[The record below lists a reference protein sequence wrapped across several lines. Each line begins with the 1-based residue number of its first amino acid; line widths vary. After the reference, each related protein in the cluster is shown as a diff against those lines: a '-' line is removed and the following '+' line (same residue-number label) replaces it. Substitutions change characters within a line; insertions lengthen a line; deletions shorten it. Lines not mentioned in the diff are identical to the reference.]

1 MAESGDRMGSLILS
15 PWTTWGIAA
24 AATLGVII
32 RPFSWPEFIWAV
44 GGAVLLVA
52 LGLMPRSN
60 ALSGIAKGTDVYLF
74 LAGMML
80 LAELAK
86 QEGLFDWLAA
96 KAAGAAH
103 GSGTRLYTLI
113 FVVGTIVTVFLS
125 NDATA
130 VVLTPAVAA
139 VVRAAKTEEPLP
151 YLLICAFIANAASFV
166 LPISNPANLVIYG
179 SHMPPLLVWL
189 SRYWL
194 ASVVS
199 IVITYGVL
207 RWTQCARLRQSIA
220 SAIEV
225 PALSRCGQ
233 LAAAGIAVTAI
244 VLMGASA
251 LDWQLGLP
259 TFIAGCL
266 TAIVVLSRSACHP
279 TATLK
284 AISWGVL
291 PLVAG
296 LFVLVEALQLTGV
309 TTAIAHLLQDLTTY
323 STPLAAWVSGLMV
336 AFGCNLVNN
345 LPAGLV
351 AGQVVQVAHVSDQVR
366 SAVLVGVDL
375 GPNLSVTGS
384 LATILWLTALRKDGH
399 SVGTWTFLK
408 LGLLIMPPALLAALA
423 AVILTH

>member
-1 MAESGDRMGSLILS
+1 MGSLIIS
-15 PWTTWGIAA
+15 PWTTWGIAV
-24 AATLGVII
+24 AATVGVIV
-32 RPFSWPEFIWAV
+32 RPFSWPEFTWAV

-52 LGLMPRSN
+52 LGLMPTTT
-60 ALSGIAKGTDVYLF
+60 ALTGIAKGTDVYLF

-96 KAAGAAH
+96 KAAGTAR
-103 GSGTRLYTLI
+103 GSGARLYTLI
-113 FVVGTIVTVFLS
+113 FVVGTTVTVFLS

-139 VVRAAKTEEPLP
+139 VARAAKTEEPLP
-151 YLLICAFIANAASFV
+151 YLLTCAFIANAASFV

-179 SHMPPLLVWL
+179 SHMPPLMVWL
-189 SRYWL
+189 GRYWL

-207 RWTQCARLRQSIA
+207 RWTQRTRLKQTISSDID
-220 SAIEV
+220 V
-225 PALSRCGQ
+225 PTLSRCGK
-233 LAAAGIAVTAI
+233 LAASGIAITAV
-244 VLMGASA
+244 VLMVTSA
-251 LDWQLGLP
+251 LDMQLGLP
-259 TFIAGCL
+259 TFIAGCA
-266 TAIVVLSRSACHP
+266 TAIVVLSQSTCTP

-284 AISWGVL
+284 EISWGVL

-296 LFVLVEALQLTGV
+296 LFVLVEAVQMTGV
-309 TTAIAHLLQDLTTY
+309 TTEIMHLLQNITDR
-323 STPLAAWVSGLMV
+323 SAQLAAWTSGVIL

-351 AGQVVQVAHVSDQVR
+351 AGQVVQVAHVPDQVR
-366 SAVLVGVDL
+366 SAMLVGIDL
-375 GPNLSVTGS
+375 GPNLSITGS

-399 SVGTWTFLK
+399 SVGTWAFLK
-408 LGLLIMPPALLAALA
+408 LGLLIMPPALLASLA
-423 AVILTH
+423 AVILTS